1 MVASATLVSLV
12 RMMQSS
18 FDMSLLPR
26 NVSGL
31 SSAHS
36 SGKLRGI
43 LLIVKAMTVRWSRKY
58 PKPVVGIFS

>member
-1 MVASATLVSLV
+1 
-12 RMMQSS
+12 
-18 FDMSLLPR
+18 MSLLPR